1 MAGRRSIQSTAQ
13 QGSALHAFHELD
25 EVILA
30 RPVDVR
36 DLGKELPAGA
46 RGTVVDVWQGGR
58 AYEVEFAAP
67 FACLVTVPAEG
78 LAA

>member
-1 MAGRRSIQSTAQ
+1 MAVQRWTQSTAH
-13 QGSALHAFHELD
+13 QGTAPRAFHELD

-30 RPVDVR
+30 RAVGVSE
-36 DLGKELPAGA
+36 LGKALPAEA
-46 RGTVVDVWQGGR
+46 RGTVVGVWQGGR